1 MTDASPDGLPASMIG
16 NLSELA
22 AMPGMPSEPTIK
34 KLIDENPETEDS
46 PGFPIITRGDRG
58 VAWEI
63 DLVAAAT
70 FIRDLQ
76 RKAEEKAR
84 ARAAEVNQLGLD
96 LLGADAASLRT
107 NRVELTSADRRALM
121 EEELVAIRLAE
132 KRGEL
137 IRKDEAE
144 RALST
149 LAVAFTDR
157 LSSLVARAAKRMDL
171 PRELQVQL
179 QRVID
184 GDRAWIADQ
193 LDRTHVAST
202 DQRDPAVR
210 DGAGPAAAGG
220 VDHPTEESLDRLAMG
235 D

>member
-1 MTDASPDGLPASMIG
+1 MIG

-22 AMPGMPSEPTIK
+22 MMPGMPSEPTIK
-34 KLIDENPETEDS
+34 KLIDENPD
-46 PGFPIITRGDRG
+46 FPILTRGDRG

-70 FIRDLQ
+70 FIRELQ
-76 RKAEEKAR
+76 RRAEERAR

-96 LLGADAASLRT
+96 LLGADAASIRT
-107 NRVELTSADRRALM
+107 DRVELTSADRRALM
-121 EEELVAIRLAE
+121 EEELVAIKLAE

-144 RALST
+144 QAISK
-149 LAVAFTDR
+149 LAVAFVER
-157 LSSLVARAAKRMDL
+157 LSSLVARASKRVDL
-171 PRELQVQL
+171 PRETQVQL
-179 QRVID
+179 QKLID
-184 GDRAWIADQ
+184 GDRTWIALQ
-193 LDRTHVAST
+193 LDRTDVAST

-210 DGAGPAAAGG
+210 NGGGFAAAGG
-220 VDHPTEESLDRLAMG
+220 VDHPAESVVDGQPMG

>member
-1 MTDASPDGLPASMIG
+1 MIG

-34 KLIDENPETEDS
+34 KLIDENAD
-46 PGFPIITRGDRG
+46 FPIITRGDRG

-63 DLVAAAT
+63 DLGAAAT
-70 FIRDLQ
+70 FIRELQ
-76 RKAEEKAR
+76 RKAEEAAR
-84 ARAAEVNQLGLD
+84 ARHAEVRQFGLD
-96 LLGADAASLRT
+96 LLGPDAAALQQE
-107 NRVELTSADRRALM
+107 RVELSSADRRALM

-144 RALST
+144 KALGQ

-179 QRVID
+179 QRVVD
-184 GDRAWIADQ
+184 GDLSWIADQ
-193 LDRTHVAST
+193 LERTNVAST
-202 DQRDPAVR
+202 DQSDTAV
-210 DGAGPAAAGG
+210 
-220 VDHPTEESLDRLAMG
+220 
-235 D
+235 